1 MFSFRLELYD
11 RNSNFGRSLMELEY
25 NMDLPTVDCY
35 KDLNAD
41 ADVPKFSSDNV
52 AAYLATYDKTVDKI
66 SIDMYNDGYINYI
79 RYASKD
85 QLVFFK
91 AECRAQMKAK
101 ISYIVDISLNDSGI
115 VMACQCEC
123 GAGMGPS
130 AHCKHTVAV
139 LFGLTKFAGSGD
151 FVTQQTCTQTL
162 QTFHKAP
169 KHTGTPLKVQNL
181 QLTVNANIDYD
192 PRPSQFVNHP
202 TYESFFK
209 NTVINSGLMN
219 NAPISQ
225 ILAPAN
231 TLAVV
236 HDHCY
241 IGSHDPF
248 ESFFESAKLIHMSES
263 EAHELQCATIGQSDN
278 LTWKSERL
286 KRLNASTFGRICK
299 LTERTNGSVYAKT
312 LLKEKDLSCPAVN
325 HGKANELLAVKKYE
339 EISGRTTKECG
350 MFVCTKLPF
359 LSATPDRV
367 IDESL
372 ILEVKCPFT
381 ARNDKITPKT
391 VDYLE
396 LVSDELK
403 LKMTHDYF
411 YQVQG
416 QMLCTGA
423 SHVDF
428 VIYTFVDIKVLRISR
443 ADDFITDMVAK
454 LQVFYDKYFRQALI
468 ENTFAKDYFDCIACH
483 CSKQ

>member
-101 ISYIVDISLNDSGI
+101 ISY
-115 VMACQCEC
+115 
-123 GAGMGPS
+123 
-130 AHCKHTVAV
+130 
-139 LFGLTKFAGSGD
+139 
-151 FVTQQTCTQTL
+151 
-162 QTFHKAP
+162 
-169 KHTGTPLKVQNL
+169 
-181 QLTVNANIDYD
+181 
-192 PRPSQFVNHP
+192 
-202 TYESFFK
+202 
-209 NTVINSGLMN
+209 
-219 NAPISQ
+219 
-225 ILAPAN
+225 
-231 TLAVV
+231 
-236 HDHCY
+236 
-241 IGSHDPF
+241 
-248 ESFFESAKLIHMSES
+248 
-263 EAHELQCATIGQSDN
+263 
-278 LTWKSERL
+278 
-286 KRLNASTFGRICK
+286 
-299 LTERTNGSVYAKT
+299 
-312 LLKEKDLSCPAVN
+312 
-325 HGKANELLAVKKYE
+325 
-339 EISGRTTKECG
+339 
-350 MFVCTKLPF
+350 
-359 LSATPDRV
+359 
-367 IDESL
+367 
-372 ILEVKCPFT
+372 
-381 ARNDKITPKT
+381 T